1 MVKKKKSAKKPARKS
16 VRKGKSDGFDLGK
29 DFKQFKK
36 GVKIEA
42 HEIEKNIKKDVKEL
56 EDWMKARRKFLIK
69 LAWVIGIVAILL
81 IVSHFLLRVWGTG
94 V

>member
-1 MVKKKKSAKKPARKS
+1 MVKRKKKRAKNSTLEVNLA
-16 VRKGKSDGFDLGK
+16 K
-29 DFKQFKK
+29 DFKKFKK

-69 LAWVIGIVAILL
+69 LAWVIGLVAILL
-81 IVSHFLLRVWGTG
+81 IISHFWLRVWGRG